1 MHRQCGC
8 LSQYWGIVSA
18 LLPFE
23 DPAQTIQ
30 KSFDNYS
37 YPVQL
42 VRHPD
47 KGRHLVTPK
56 LIEPGETLLKCHPY
70 AAVILDKAAQTH
82 CHACYKR
89 LPTPSPPIK
98 CACDFALYCSETC
111 EAADST
117 RHSEE
122 CQLLRENALEKNS
135 WAVRILIRCLT
146 RRIQDG
152 EFAEGLWWLQ
162 QRSGGLLP
170 EQVQWWDPILRTL
183 TRRYKDATGL
193 DMRGLTRL
201 LSIIQNNSITI
212 TQLDVDN
219 NYDMNLDYVSLSY
232 IYPIPGGV
240 KSVYT
245 RYAGTLIW
253 GIAHPRWLEEL
264 LDG

>member
-82 CHACYKR
+82 
-89 LPTPSPPIK
+89 
-98 CACDFALYCSETC
+98 
-111 EAADST
+111 
-117 RHSEE
+117 
-122 CQLLRENALEKNS
+122 
-135 WAVRILIRCLT
+135 
-146 RRIQDG
+146 
-152 EFAEGLWWLQ
+152 
-162 QRSGGLLP
+162 
-170 EQVQWWDPILRTL
+170 
-183 TRRYKDATGL
+183 
-193 DMRGLTRL
+193 
-201 LSIIQNNSITI
+201 
-212 TQLDVDN
+212 
-219 NYDMNLDYVSLSY
+219 
-232 IYPIPGGV
+232 
-240 KSVYT
+240 
-245 RYAGTLIW
+245 
-253 GIAHPRWLEEL
+253 
-264 LDG
+264 